1 MSLTATQIAQ
11 ARLAVQDAMGTTV
24 AVETWTG
31 EGAYGPVYAASANKA
46 CNVDA
51 TRRLV
56 RNGNGDE
63 VISELTLHVRAADE
77 AAFVPKTRVTIA
89 SRVSTVLA
97 VSPKAYKGQVAY
109 VKVACS

>member
-1 MSLTATQIAQ
+1 MSLTASQVAQ
-11 ARLAVQDAMGTTV
+11 ARLAVQDAMATTV

-31 EGAYGPVYAASANKA
+31 EGAYGPVYAASANKT
-46 CNVDA
+46 CNVDS

-56 RNGNGDE
+56 RNSDGEE
-63 VISELTLHVRAADE
+63 VVSEFALHVAPADE
-77 AAFVPKTRVTIA
+77 AAFVPESRVTIA

-97 VSPKAYKGQVAY
+97 VSPKQFRGQVVY